1 VSRRPRKKSSGN
13 TFDAFRHEIQE
24 GQIHPLYLFV
34 GEEQYL
40 QQQALRLLQETID
53 ESIRV
58 FNVSGFTIGS
68 DSGSGIKTT
77 AAMAIDAAN
86 QMPMIS
92 PRRLV
97 IIRDFDK
104 IKEDEQELVLS
115 YLKRPSPTTTLVFQS
130 VAPDKRR
137 KLTAALFKSCIVISF
152 DLLERGAAMRWAEK
166 RLKENGCSI
175 EGEVLQS
182 IIGLA
187 GTGLTRLSNELDKL
201 SSYAD
206 GGTITDEAVQELI
219 PRSSE
224 HNYWELWDAI
234 NSQNRK
240 LALKLAKHLLDDN
253 DALPILG
260 SLANMYRRLLTG
272 KELIER
278 GASRQEVRD
287 ATGQWSDSYFSRL
300 RRSSRAD
307 IVRGLKR
314 IAEVDNT
321 IKNSQGTP
329 RLQLEYLVV
338 ELILQDPLRSKT
350 SFD

>member
-1 VSRRPRKKSSGN
+1 MSGRPRKKSSGN
-13 TFDAFRHEIQE
+13 TFVDFRREVHDGHIQ
-24 GQIHPLYLFV
+24 PLYLFI

-40 QQQALRLLQETID
+40 QQQGLRLLQETID

-58 FNVSGFTIGS
+58 FNVSTFTIGS
-68 DSGSGIKTT
+68 DNGSGIKTT
-77 AAMAIDAAN
+77 AATAIDAAN

-115 YLKRPSPTTTLVFQS
+115 YLKRPSPTTTVVFQS

-137 KLTAALFKSCIVISF
+137 KLTTALVKSCVVITF
-152 DLLERGAAMRWAEK
+152 ELLDRGAAMRWAEK
-166 RLKENGCSI
+166 RLKESGCSI
-175 EGEVLQS
+175 ERGALQS
-182 IIGLA
+182 LIDLA

-206 GGTITDEAVQELI
+206 GGSIEIDAVHQLV

-224 HNYWELWDAI
+224 HNNWELWDAI

-240 LALKLAKHLLDDN
+240 LALKLTKHLLDDN

-260 SLANMYRRLLTG
+260 SLASLYRRLLTG

-278 GASRQEVRD
+278 GASTQEVKR
-287 ATGQWSDSYFSRL
+287 ATGQWSDSFFSRL
-300 RRSSRAD
+300 RRGSRAE

-314 IAEVDNT
+314 IAEVDNA
-321 IKNSQGTP
+321 IKNSEGTP
-329 RLQLEYLVV
+329 RLQLEYLIV
-338 ELILQDPLRSKT
+338 ELILQNQLR
-350 SFD
+350 

>member
-1 VSRRPRKKSSGN
+1 MSGRPRKKSSGN
-13 TFDAFRHEIQE
+13 TFVDFRREVHDGHIQ
-24 GQIHPLYLFV
+24 PLYLFI

-40 QQQALRLLQETID
+40 QQQGLRLLQETID

-58 FNVSGFTIGS
+58 FNVSTFTIGS
-68 DSGSGIKTT
+68 DNGSGIKTT
-77 AAMAIDAAN
+77 AATAIDAAN

-115 YLKRPSPTTTLVFQS
+115 YLKRPSPTTTVVFQS

-137 KLTAALFKSCIVISF
+137 KLTTALVKSCVVITF
-152 DLLERGAAMRWAEK
+152 ELLDRGAAMRWAEK
-166 RLKENGCSI
+166 RLKESGCGI
-175 EGEVLQS
+175 ERGALQS
-182 IIGLA
+182 LIDLA

-206 GGTITDEAVQELI
+206 GGSIEIDAVHQLV

-224 HNYWELWDAI
+224 HNNWELWDAI

-240 LALKLAKHLLDDN
+240 LALKLTKHLLDDN

-260 SLANMYRRLLTG
+260 SLASLYRRLLTG

-278 GASRQEVRD
+278 GASTQEVKR
-287 ATGQWSDSYFSRL
+287 ATGQWSDSFFSRL
-300 RRSSRAD
+300 RRGSRAE

-314 IAEVDNT
+314 IAEVDNA
-321 IKNSQGTP
+321 IKNSEGTP
-329 RLQLEYLVV
+329 RLQLEYLIV
-338 ELILQDPLRSKT
+338 ELILQNQLR
-350 SFD
+350 